1 VPIDPR
7 RLTTVENRCGGHSV
21 IASLALTPERLC
33 LNKEHDRFRWFS
45 IACVPAN
52 DRNPS
57 GLFCEADSEPHRT
70 VLLRHDDLSA
80 LGFQGRDEALRIGL
94 EERERAVMARD
105 DGFELEVPLHG

>member
-1 VPIDPR
+1 MLPKTGEPLR
-7 RLTTVENRCGGHSV
+7 RSFRYRFTGTNTGAFV
-21 IASLALTPERLC
+21 

-57 GLFCEADSEPHRT
+57 GLFCQANSEPHRP

-80 LGFQGRDEALRIGL
+80 LAFQGRDEALRIGL